1 MKRLIIVGSPRTN
14 GRSAHLAELLFE
26 ANIDEHPEDEL
37 FLVPVSEIEVGPCI
51 GCNACRRKTPVTF
64 KGDDGTEV
72 TEERHRCV
80 FDDDMQTVY
89 DLLDDADELVVV
101 SPVFFSGAPAPMK
114 CVIDRL
120 QPYFWARDELRRSG
134 GDLPRKR
141 PLVLHVIG
149 EGGDPHG
156 YDALV
161 SEVKA
166 SFALADFGLARLL
179 DWVGKITP
187 EGEVTAEADE
197 VTFELPGASGYGFAW
212 KTSSTAS
219 ETDAADDG
227 EAKPARKPRPKL
239 DLSSGIWGEEPD
251 EAPRPA
257 TGGKSK
263 QAGGAGRGKAQQGK
277 ASSGKP
283 GAAKAG
289 GSGAPHSGK
298 GQGKAAAAKGG
309 RGKAQASKQAQGKSS
324 PGKQGRGGA
333 SSPKPGASQGKRH
346 GR

>member
-14 GRSAHLAELLFE
+14 GRCAHLAEQLFE

-51 GCNACRRKTPVTF
+51 GCNACRATSPVTF
-64 KGDDGTEV
+64 KGDDGAEV

-114 CVIDRL
+114 CIIDRL

-134 GDLPRKR
+134 AELPQKR

-161 SEVKA
+161 SEVKS
-166 SFALADFGLARLL
+166 SFALADFGLERLL

-187 EGEVTAEADE
+187 EGEVTAEAAE
-197 VTFELPGASGYGFAW
+197 YTFDLPGAAGYGSTW
-212 KTSSTAS
+212 KTGDGAP
-219 ETDAADDG
+219 EG
-227 EAKPARKPRPKL
+227 EAPRGAQPAKKPRPKL
-239 DLSSGIWGEEPD
+239 DLSSGIWAEDDDEP
-251 EAPRPA
+251 ARPA
-257 TGGKSK
+257 ASGKPKKAGAQARGKVQQGKSGAAKAAGAGKSTHSSKGRGSAPAAK
-263 QAGGAGRGKAQQGK
+263 QGRGKA
-277 ASSGKP
+277 SGKSASGKSGRADAHTP
-283 GAAKAG
+283 KS
-289 GSGAPHSGK
+289 GSG
-298 GQGKAAAAKGG
+298 
-309 RGKAQASKQAQGKSS
+309 
-324 PGKQGRGGA
+324 
-333 SSPKPGASQGKRH
+333 QGKRH